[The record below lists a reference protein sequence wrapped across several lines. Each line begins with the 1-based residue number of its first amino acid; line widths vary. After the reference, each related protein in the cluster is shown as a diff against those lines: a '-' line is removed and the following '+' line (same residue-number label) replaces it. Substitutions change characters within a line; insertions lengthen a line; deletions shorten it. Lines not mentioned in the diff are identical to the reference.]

1 MTSTTLA
8 PAPPVPRARR
18 RLFAPLLGLWRI
30 ALLLLTVAVASQPV
44 TMGLYLSG
52 RYPMVGLHGA
62 LGSALAAIALL
73 VAALSVLYALAGGRV
88 WVVPVCVALFLAC
101 GFQIGMGYA
110 RNLAL
115 HLPLGVG
122 ILAGALLLTVWSW
135 TRAAS
140 RVREPRRSA

>member
-1 MTSTTLA
+1 MTSTLLA
-8 PAPPVPRARR
+8 SAPPVPQVRR
-18 RLFAPLLGLWRI
+18 RLFVPLLGLWRV
-30 ALLLLTVAVASQPV
+30 ALLLLTAAVASQPV

-52 RYPMVGLHGA
+52 RYPMIGLHSA
-62 LGSALAAIALL
+62 MGSALAAVALL
-73 VAALSVLYALAGGRV
+73 VAALSLLYALAGGRV
-88 WVVPVCVALFLAC
+88 WVVPVSVVLFLAT

-140 RVREPRRSA
+140 RVRAPRRPA

>member
-8 PAPPVPRARR
+8 PAPPAPPPRR
-18 RLFAPLLGLWRI
+18 RLFAPLLGLWRV

-52 RYPMVGLHGA
+52 RYPMVGLHGT
-62 LGSALAAIALL
+62 LGSALAAVALL
-73 VAALSVLYALAGGRV
+73 VAALSVPYAVAGGRV
-88 WVVPVCVALFLAC
+88 WVVPVCMTLFLAC
-101 GFQIGMGYA
+101 GFQIGMGYE

-122 ILAGALLLTVWSW
+122 ILAASLLLTVWSW
-135 TRAAS
+135 TRGAS

>member
-18 RLFAPLLGLWRI
+18 RLFAPLLALWRV

-44 TMGLYLSG
+44 SMGLYLAG
-52 RYPMVGLHGA
+52 RYPMIGLHGT
-62 LGSALAAIALL
+62 LGSGLAAIALL

-115 HLPLGVG
+115 HVPLGVG
-122 ILAGALLLTVWSW
+122 IVAGTVLLTAWSW
-135 TRAAS
+135 TRSAS
-140 RVREPRRSA
+140 RIRAPRRSA

>member
-1 MTSTTLA
+1 MTSTLLA
-8 PAPPVPRARR
+8 SAPPVPQVRR
-18 RLFAPLLGLWRI
+18 RLFVPLLGLWRV
-30 ALLLLTVAVASQPV
+30 ALLLLTAAVASQPV

-52 RYPMVGLHGA
+52 RYPMIGLHSA
-62 LGSALAAIALL
+62 IGSALAAVALL
-73 VAALSVLYALAGGRV
+73 VAALSLLYALAGGRV
-88 WVVPVCVALFLAC
+88 WVVPVSVVLFLAT

-140 RVREPRRSA
+140 RVRAPRRPA

>member
-8 PAPPVPRARR
+8 AAPPVPRARR
-18 RLFAPLLGLWRI
+18 RLFAPLLGLWRVT
-30 ALLLLTVAVASQPV
+30 LLLLTAAVASQPV

-52 RYPMVGLHGA
+52 RYPMIGLHGT

-73 VAALSVLYALAGGRV
+73 VAALSVLYAVAGGRV
-88 WVVPVCVALFLAC
+88 WVVPVSVALFLAI
-101 GFQIGMGYA
+101 GFQIGAGYE

-122 ILAGALLLTVWSW
+122 VVAGTLLLTAWSW

-140 RVREPRRSA
+140 RVRPPRRSA